1 MIGFFILR
9 DEIIN
14 WYLAPTKRG
23 KEINFELLGYHTDKA
38 PSYIHKLIVCRK
50 NGKTYNKILSRI
62 GNSLLNHRHGKEFT
76 YRFVPVDIFTLI
88 YWFFKN
94 YRLITKKYG

>member
-23 KEINFELLGYHTDKA
+23 KEVNFELLGYHP
-38 PSYIHKLIVCRK
+38 PSYIHNLIVCK
-50 NGKTYNKILSRI
+50 KDGKMYNTILSRI
-62 GNSLLNHRHGKEFT
+62 GNSLLNHRRRKKIT
-76 YRFVPVDIFTLI
+76 YRFVPIDIFTLI